1 MDNIKDELYKL
12 HNKYINVSF
21 DMQCLL
27 TLLDKVEYEALQN
40 DKDEMKEIT
49 RTIMIVINDIK
60 NRFDCINNDF
70 DRMLI
75 KNDK

>member
-21 DMQCLL
+21 DMQCLI
-27 TLLDKVEYEALQN
+27 TILDKVEYEALQN
-40 DKDEMKEIT
+40 NKNEMEEIT
-49 RTIMIVINDIK
+49 HTIMIVINDIK

-70 DRMLI
+70 DGILI
-75 KNDK
+75 KNNK